1 MVSLG
6 TPRDPT
12 PGFAEIGGKS
22 TARYILSV
30 NTHAAGAGARI
41 GRALAALATV
51 ACLTQCSGNSEPGDS
66 AASSAPAAAET
77 VVTSTPPPRV
87 STVTAAELGDSWR
100 PGCPVGPDQLRR
112 VEIDY
117 IDPKGQSQRGYLIVH
132 RDIVDQVQQIFGRL
146 REMAFPITKMEPAQH
161 YPGADDE
168 LSMEADNTSAFNC
181 RGIPG
186 SRSWSQHAYGRAVD
200 INPLINPM
208 VNLGGSYEPSNAEPY
223 LDRTRKDPGML
234 HAGDPAVRAFTDRG
248 WTWGGD
254 WRSPKDYQHFE
265 LPGH

>member
-1 MVSLG
+1 M
-6 TPRDPT
+6 R
-12 PGFAEIGGKS
+12 KS
-22 TARYILSV
+22 PARYILSV
-30 NTHAAGAGARI
+30 NTHAAAAGARI

-51 ACLTQCSGNSEPGDS
+51 ACLTQCSGHSEPGDS
-66 AASSAPAAAET
+66 AVPSAPAAAET

-100 PGCPVGPDQLRR
+100 AGCPVGPDQLRR

-132 RDIVDQVQQIFGRL
+132 RDIVDQVQEIFGKL
-146 REMAFPITKMEPAQH
+146 RELAFPITKMEPAH
-161 YPGADDE
+161 NYPGADDE

-200 INPLINPM
+200 IASSTNEM
-208 VNLGGSYEPSNAEPY
+208 PSI
-223 LDRTRKDPGML
+223 
-234 HAGDPAVRAFTDRG
+234 
-248 WTWGGD
+248 
-254 WRSPKDYQHFE
+254 RSS
-265 LPGH
+265 